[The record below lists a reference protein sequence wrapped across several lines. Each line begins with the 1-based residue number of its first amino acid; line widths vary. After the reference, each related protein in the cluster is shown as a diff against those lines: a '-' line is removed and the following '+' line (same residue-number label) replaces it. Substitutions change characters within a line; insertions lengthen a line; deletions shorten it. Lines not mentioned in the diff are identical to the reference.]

1 MLMKFINGCIS
12 DAQKEF
18 EHNFFL
24 WNFVKR
30 KCNLCFF
37 LKNKNIF
44 AYINILK
51 CSLAMPAIRPVI

>member
-18 EHNFFL
+18 EHIFFFWIL
-24 WNFVKR
+24 WKGNVTYV
-30 KCNLCFF
+30 F

-44 AYINILK
+44 VYINILK